1 MSLRLGSYST
11 LLPKEIRWQG
21 ELLAGEVAGREN
33 LRSTL
38 EDLEAVG
45 RVARRA
51 DAVLSDMPG
60 TVRAASGPI
69 GELLDAQ
76 RREIL
81 AALEPQRIALTAYV
95 TAERQAAVDAID
107 QERKAAFESVAIE
120 RVAALREIDAISKRS
135 LEAADNRARGVVDY
149 VFWHVLILLAG
160 AAVIALAVLRARGP
174 RPERADRP

>member
-45 RVARRA
+45 RFARRA
-51 DAVLSDMPG
+51 DAVLSDLPG

-69 GELLDAQ
+69 GQLLDAQ

-81 AALEPQRIALTAYV
+81 AALEPQRIALTAFV

-135 LEAADNRARGVVDY
+135 LEAADNAP
-149 VFWHVLILLAG
+149 
-160 AAVIALAVLRARGP
+160 AVSSTTSSGTS
-174 RPERADRP
+174 